1 MTYQN
6 LRNAIKAIIR
16 ERFITLN
23 AYTRKKKD
31 LISVTQTTRE
41 TSTLRNQKKKNKM
54 KPKKAEVN
62 ESITEK
68 IVEKNQ

>member
-1 MTYQN
+1 MPI
-6 LRNAIKAIIR
+6 L
-16 ERFITLN
+16 E
-23 AYTRKKKD
+23 KKKD